1 MHTICISAG
10 FYGKR
15 AVKGPDDL
23 AANMR
28 FIRETGF
35 REIDYMFGVDF
46 AMQED
51 LPAALDR
58 VKAAA
63 AAEGLRFRFA
73 HLPFSFPKADDTEG
87 WERFRTASFRS
98 IDAAVTLGVDCAA
111 IHPYTFMNPDWK
123 SYSRRCELPA
133 AREFLAPYCEY
144 AHKAGLP
151 LAIENMRG
159 AGQRAPQSIKRFG
172 MEIEDIVDLADDMD
186 EGVCWDTGHGNISMQ
201 EQSGAIAYIGKR
213 LREVHLN
220 DNHGEDDIH
229 LAPFL
234 GVVDWSA
241 VARGL
246 KEAGY
251 EGALNF
257 EVNCS
262 RVPEPLRPQYAA
274 YIFGIANH
282 FADMVENA

>member
-1 MHTICISAG
+1 MHSICISSG

-15 AVKGPDDL
+15 AVKGTNDL
-23 AANMR
+23 ADNMK
-28 FIRETGF
+28 FIRDTGF
-35 REIDYMFGVDF
+35 REIDWMFSVDF
-46 AMQED
+46 AMQDD
-51 LPAALDR
+51 LPAAMER
-58 VKAAA
+58 VKSAA

-73 HLPFSFPKADDTEG
+73 HLPFSYPKPDDAEG
-87 WERFRTASFRS
+87 WERFRTASLRA

-123 SYSRRCELPA
+123 SFSRRRELPA

-159 AGQRAPQSIKRFG
+159 AGQKAPQTIKRFG

-201 EQSGAIAYIGKR
+201 EQYGAITYIGKR

-220 DNHGEDDIH
+220 DNYGEDDIH
-229 LAPFL
+229 IPIFTGL
-234 GVVDWSA
+234 VDWSA
-241 VARGL
+241 VARAL
-246 KEAGY
+246 KDVGY
-251 EGALNF
+251 AGALNF
-257 EVNCS
+257 ELNCS
-262 RVPEPLRPQYAA
+262 RAPEPIRPQYAA
-274 YIFGIANH
+274 YIFAAANR
-282 FADMVENA
+282 FAEMVENA